1 MECGM
6 SESLISAVCA
16 ELTVDGEGL
25 ELLAP
30 CYVARQESVIASM
43 GMLERLR
50 ECFPGAVEGAG
61 LVALP
66 WHEGIEQLMESV
78 NLHPFEDAAGYM
90 PTGHRLS
97 IPGVHIRL
105 EEGCVV
111 ARRERISLTR
121 H

>member
-1 MECGM
+1 M
-6 SESLISAVCA
+6 SESLIAAVCA
-16 ELTVDGEGL
+16 ELTADGEGL

-30 CYVARQESVIASM
+30 CYVARQERVIACM
-43 GMLERLR
+43 GAMERLR
-50 ECFPGAVEGAG
+50 EYFARAVEGAG

-66 WHEGIEQLMESV
+66 WYEGIEELMESV

>member
-1 MECGM
+1 MESGI
-6 SESLISAVCA
+6 SESVMAAVCA
-16 ELTVDGEGL
+16 ELTADGDGL
-25 ELLAP
+25 QLLAP
-30 CYVARQESVIASM
+30 CYVARHERVIASM
-43 GMLERLR
+43 GVLERFR

-61 LVALP
+61 LVALL
-66 WHEGIEQLMESV
+66 WYEGIEQQMESI

-105 EEGCVV
+105 EEGAVV

>member
-1 MECGM
+1 M
-6 SESLISAVCA
+6 SESGTAAVCA
-16 ELTVDGEGL
+16 ELNADGEGL

-30 CYVARQESVIASM
+30 CYVARKESVIASM
-43 GMLERLR
+43 GAMERLR

-61 LVALP
+61 MVVLP
-66 WHEGIEQLMESV
+66 WYEGIEQLMESV

-97 IPGVHIRL
+97 IPGVHIRQ
-105 EEGCVV
+105 EEGSVV

>member
-1 MECGM
+1 M
-6 SESLISAVCA
+6 SDSLTAAVCA
-16 ELTVDGEGL
+16 ELTADGEGL
-25 ELLAP
+25 ELLVP
-30 CYVARQESVIASM
+30 SYVARQENVMACM
-43 GMLERLR
+43 GELARMR

-66 WHEGIEQLMESV
+66 WYEGIEQLMESV

-105 EEGCVV
+105 EEGSVV
-111 ARRERISLTR
+111 ARRERISLTL

>member
-1 MECGM
+1 MLRDQSG
-6 SESLISAVCA
+6 
-16 ELTVDGEGL
+16 
-25 ELLAP
+25 
-30 CYVARQESVIASM
+30 SVIASM
-43 GMLERLR
+43 GVLECLR
-50 ECFPGAVEGAG
+50 ECFPGAVDGAG
-61 LVALP
+61 LVSLP
-66 WHEGIEQLMESV
+66 WYEGIEQLMESV

-90 PTGHRLS
+90 PTWHRLS

>member
-1 MECGM
+1 M
-6 SESLISAVCA
+6 SDSLMAAVCA
-16 ELTVDGEGL
+16 ELTADGEGL
-25 ELLAP
+25 ELLMP
-30 CYVARQESVIASM
+30 CYVARQERVIVCM
-43 GMLERLR
+43 GTMVRLR
-50 ECFPGAVEGAG
+50 ECFPDAVEGAG

-66 WHEGIEQLMESV
+66 WNEGIEELMESV

-97 IPGVHIRL
+97 IPGVHVRL
-105 EEGCVV
+105 EEGSVV

>member
-1 MECGM
+1 M
-6 SESLISAVCA
+6 SESLRSAVCA
-16 ELTVDGEGL
+16 ELTADGEGL

-43 GMLERLR
+43 GAMERFR
-50 ECFPGAVEGAG
+50 ENFPGAVEGAG

-66 WHEGIEQLMESV
+66 WYDGVEQLMESV

-90 PTGHRLS
+90 PAGHRLS

-105 EEGCVV
+105 EKGCVV
-111 ARRERISLTR
+111 ARREGISLTR

>member
-1 MECGM
+1 M
-6 SESLISAVCA
+6 SESLMMAVCA
-16 ELTVDGEGL
+16 GLTADGEGL

-30 CYVARQESVIASM
+30 CYVARQESVIACM
-43 GMLERLR
+43 GALERFR
-50 ECFPGAVEGAG
+50 ECFPEAVEGAG

-66 WHEGIEQLMESV
+66 WYDGIEQLMESV
-78 NLHPFEDAAGYM
+78 NLHPFEEAAGYM

-105 EEGCVV
+105 EEGSVV

>member
-1 MECGM
+1 M
-6 SESLISAVCA
+6 AK
-16 ELTVDGEGL
+16 DF

-30 CYVARQESVIASM
+30 CYVARQEGVITCM
-43 GMLERLR
+43 GELARMRKY
-50 ECFPGAVEGAG
+50 FPAAVEGAG
-61 LVALP
+61 MVALP
-66 WHEGIEQLMESV
+66 WYEGIEQLMESV

-105 EEGCVV
+105 EEGSVV

>member
-1 MECGM
+1 M
-6 SESLISAVCA
+6 SDSMMATACA

-25 ELLAP
+25 ELLMP
-30 CYVARQESVIASM
+30 CYVARQERVIASM
-43 GMLERLR
+43 GTMERFR

-66 WHEGIEQLMESV
+66 WYEGIEECMESV

-90 PTGHRLS
+90 STGHRLS
-97 IPGVHIRL
+97 IPNVHIRL

>member
-1 MECGM
+1 M
-6 SESLISAVCA
+6 SESLIMAVCA
-16 ELTVDGEGL
+16 ELTVEGEGL

-30 CYVARQESVIASM
+30 CYMTRQESVIASM
-43 GMLERLR
+43 GTMERFR
-50 ECFPGAVEGAG
+50 ECFPAAVEGAG

-66 WHEGIEQLMESV
+66 WYEGIEECMESV

-97 IPGVHIRL
+97 IPSVHIRL
-105 EEGCVV
+105 EEGFVV